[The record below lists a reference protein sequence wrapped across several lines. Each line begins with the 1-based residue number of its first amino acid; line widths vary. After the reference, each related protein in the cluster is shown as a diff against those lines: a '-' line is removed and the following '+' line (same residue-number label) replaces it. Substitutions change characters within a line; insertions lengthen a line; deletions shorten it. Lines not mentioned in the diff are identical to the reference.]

1 MAKLFIQD
9 LPTEQELKASCGDL
23 HTEDVDAGIL
33 HSNLLFMKVAN
44 ELDNHFEGVLS
55 KYSLS
60 SGRFTLLYML
70 RNAPEGLSPS
80 ALASMAGVTQATI
93 SGLLNN
99 MEKNELIVRET
110 HVKDGRSFVI
120 KLTAK
125 GDSTLK
131 EIFPQWYPRVKSF
144 WEQQF
149 SKEQLIA
156 FKATLEEMIKKTEVL
171 ATEG

>member
-9 LPTEQELKASCGDL
+9 LPTEQEIKASVENL
-23 HTEDVDAGIL
+23 HTEEVDTGIL
-33 HSNLLFMKVAN
+33 HANLLLMKVAN
-44 ELDNHFEGVLS
+44 ELDNHFENILS
-55 KYSLS
+55 KYNLS
-60 SGRFTLLYML
+60 TGRFTLLYML

-110 HVKDGRSFVI
+110 HAKDGRSFVI
-120 KLTAK
+120 KLTDK
-125 GDSTLK
+125 GNNTLK

-144 WEQQF
+144 WDQQF
-149 SKEQLIA
+149 NREQMLS
-156 FKATLEEMIKKTEVL
+156 FKATLEEMIKKTEIL